1 MSESQNLRLRQVDR
15 AEGWGRSLDALAE
28 SRRVLVGAR
37 DGVQAMQDELARAS
51 RLLEDVDWA
60 QRGGQWPPSEDRRAV
75 LRAFADQCETA
86 AAQGEDTQKRLA
98 SAQRFLTAGRQ
109 GAEAIDL
116 RTEQEQEDQ
125 ARLRHVATGLHRSL
139 EEARVELERT
149 QAALLRSAAA
159 ARESAPTK
167 GSVETVHT
175 DLLNRTL
182 RAASTE
188 GHRVDEVVS
197 RVSSQTST
205 VLGAI
210 DPVGQAARERI
221 RAHRDLPG
229 GGAGPPAPGVD
240 R

>member
-1 MSESQNLRLRQVDR
+1 MHIG
-15 AEGWGRSLDALAE
+15 EGADGLDASILAV
-28 SRRVLVGAR
+28 RRERFDTVHDVSHTPQGRQLPHHH
-37 DGVQAMQDELARAS
+37 GVEPG
-51 RLLEDVDWA
+51 
-60 QRGGQWPPSEDRRAV
+60 RGGVTATYQVQRA
-75 LRAFADQCETA
+75 DA
-86 AAQGEDTQKRLA
+86 AAQSLPGLVGHVAVLEVVGVPSQHACDIHGHVA
-98 SAQRFLTAGRQ
+98 VAHDHHG
-109 GAEAIDL
+109 GAETGGL
-116 RTEQEQEDQ
+116 VVGTSPSPYVEQ

-159 ARESAPTK
+159 ARESAPTS
-167 GSVETVHT
+167 GAVETVHT

-188 GHRVDEVVS
+188 GHRVDDVVS
-197 RVSSQTST
+197 RVSSQTQHR
-205 VLGAI
+205 LGAI